1 MNKKKKLPPIVQIAI
16 LTMVTTILWVGFEV
30 YRAFTKEP
38 APVLASGALTP
49 LDPTLDASSLNALQQ
64 RLYLSDQE
72 LTVVTPVPT
81 PTAAPVPTATASA
94 TPTLSPEPTAS
105 TSTQSGQT
113 Q

>member
-1 MNKKKKLPPIVQIAI
+1 MNKKKKLPPVVQLAI
-16 LTMVTTILWVGFEV
+16 LTMVTTIIWVGFEV
-30 YRAFTKEP
+30 YRAFTNEP
-38 APVLASGALTP
+38 TPTLASGALNP

-64 RLYLSDQE
+64 RLYLSDTQ
-72 LTVVTPVPT
+72 LTVVTPAPT
-81 PTAAPVPTATASA
+81 PSVAPVPTATASA